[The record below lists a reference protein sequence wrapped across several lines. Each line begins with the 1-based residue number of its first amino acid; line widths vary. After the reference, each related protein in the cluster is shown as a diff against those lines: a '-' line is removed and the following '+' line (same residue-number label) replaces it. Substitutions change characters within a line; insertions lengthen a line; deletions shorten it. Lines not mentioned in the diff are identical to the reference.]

1 MRGISEE
8 KMKYFNYLTEKEKGL
23 FYKLPSYFDKD
34 CDIDTLRYT
43 IGALLYIPAINN
55 GMIYKAID
63 GDIKGIV
70 SVAICL
76 EDAIGVEGE
85 AESISNIRNL
95 FTYLKHKEKTKNEL
109 PLIFIRFRN
118 IEQMLRCA
126 DILKENL
133 NLLTGIIIPKAND
146 EVISEFL
153 NSLYDLR
160 CESLYLM
167 PIIETTEF
175 INIETKHK
183 AFSDL
188 YKVIIENKDRIL
200 NIRIGVTDILGC
212 YGVRRNRNITI
223 YENIVFGKF
232 CADLMGTIG
241 GDMNI
246 EIPISGGVSEFYDLN
261 NKEILNSYL
270 NEIEL
275 DKLNGFVGKTVIHP
289 LQLKVVQAMSVI
301 SYEDYIDA
309 KSIIENI
316 NSQYGASASFS
327 CERMNEVN
335 PHLKWAKRI
344 MILSEIYGVIKEG
357 VTVNEVFKL

>member
-1 MRGISEE
+1 
-8 KMKYFNYLTEKEKGL
+8 MKYFNYLTEKQKSL
-23 FYKLPSYFDKD
+23 FYKLPKYFDKNY
-34 CDIDTLRYT
+34 DINILRYT

-63 GDIKGIV
+63 GDIKGIG

-76 EDAIGVEGE
+76 EDAIGIEGE
-85 AESISNIRNL
+85 AESIRNIKEIFR
-95 FTYLKHKEKTKNEL
+95 YLKHNEKTKNEL

-126 DILKENL
+126 DIVKENF
-133 NLLTGIIIPKAND
+133 NLLTGIIIPKANSD
-146 EVISEFL
+146 IISEFL
-153 NSLYDLR
+153 NSLDDLK
-160 CESLYLM
+160 CKSLYLM
-167 PIIETTEF
+167 PIIETAEF

-183 AFSDL
+183 AFSGL
-188 YKVIIENKDRIL
+188 HKVIMENQNRIL

-212 YGVRRNRNITI
+212 YGVRRNRKMTI
-223 YENIVFGKF
+223 YDNIVFSKF

-241 GDMNI
+241 GNLNSD
-246 EIPISGGVSEFYDLN
+246 IPISGGVSEFYDLN

-270 NEIEL
+270 REIEL
-275 DKLNGFVGKTVIHP
+275 DNLNGFVGKTVIHP

-301 SYEDYIDA
+301 NYEDYIDA

-316 NSQYGASASFS
+316 NSKYGVSASFS
-327 CERMNEVN
+327 NERMNEVN

-344 MILSEIYGVIKEG
+344 MILSEIYGVIREG
-357 VTVNEVFKL
+357 VTVNELFKL